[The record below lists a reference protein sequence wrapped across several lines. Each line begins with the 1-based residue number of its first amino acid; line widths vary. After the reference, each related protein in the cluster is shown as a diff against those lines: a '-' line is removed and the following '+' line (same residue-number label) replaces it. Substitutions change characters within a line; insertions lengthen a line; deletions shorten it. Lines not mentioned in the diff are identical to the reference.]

1 MPSERWGR
9 GPPVKQRDVSSA
21 GGVHHTVL
29 MEVVERI
36 MTCCVSVLLYAIRS
50 SRH

>member
-9 GPPVKQRDVSSA
+9 GPPVKQRDGSGG

-29 MEVVERI
+29 VEV
-36 MTCCVSVLLYAIRS
+36 
-50 SRH
+50 